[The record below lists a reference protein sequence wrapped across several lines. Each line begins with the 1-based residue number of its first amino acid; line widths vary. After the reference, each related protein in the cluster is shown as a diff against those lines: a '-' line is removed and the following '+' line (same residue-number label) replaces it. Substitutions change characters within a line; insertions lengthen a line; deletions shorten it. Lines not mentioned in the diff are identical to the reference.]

1 MVRCCQ
7 SRSSSQAFV
16 IQKENATSGSDVI
29 YRRQNA
35 IPFPTHLLSAVND
48 NQATLLR
55 TSGVCF
61 EAIDWLDQ
69 FCPLLTNFKHA
80 HIVPA
85 DAAEPI
91 KRHNQYSSFQFRQRF
106 PSLRHA
112 FVCLFFP
119 PFFWFVYSNVPITVN
134 KFNVPELGVQMQ
146 EGFWCTTVDAYHHGY
161 QLTGN
166 KNKKTATIKQ
176 HHIQPKRHQDV
187 WTDVFQGWLTSASH
201 ILVLAFLL
209 RGDLGAW

>member
-1 MVRCCQ
+1 MGQ
-7 SRSSSQAFV
+7 SRSSSQGFV
-16 IQKENATSGSDVI
+16 IKKENITSGSNVI
-29 YRRQNA
+29 YRRQNE

-106 PSLRHA
+106 PSLQHA
-112 FVCLFFP
+112 FVCLFSILSFGLFTATFP
-119 PFFWFVYSNVPITVN
+119 KITVD
-134 KFNVPELGVQMQ
+134 KFNVPELGVHTQ
-146 EGFWCTTVDAYHHGY
+146 EGFWSTTVDAYHHGY

-166 KNKKTATIKQ
+166 DIKKTTTIKQ

-187 WTDVFQGWLTSASH
+187 WTDVYQGWLASASH